1 MKSNQLLKLFY
12 TISSQNTEATQS
24 WTLSLTSIRGIWSL
38 FEGFSLLIRS
48 LFFNP
53 ILSAQLYNVELKEDT
68 NVVLNEEM
76 QVELDTVLLMSVVIE
91 CTW

>member
-1 MKSNQLLKLFY
+1 MITF
-12 TISSQNTEATQS
+12 
-24 WTLSLTSIRGIWSL
+24 WGIFPTYL
-38 FEGFSLLIRS
+38 FEAY
-48 LFFNP
+48 FFNP
-53 ILSAQLYNVELKEDT
+53 IISVQLYNLELKEDT